1 VLRSQSF
8 IQQRSSGR
16 LAGVV
21 LAMTLL
27 AVGCGDSGPFEYIP
41 VQGKVTF
48 EDGTPI
54 PAAGIMLQFQ
64 SLDAK
69 PVGDMHPRP
78 ATAGVDGNGDFK
90 NATSLKYGD
99 GLIPGRH
106 KVALQYATDAK
117 GKLLIPPDYA
127 HLGTTPLIVETGD
140 GVIEIKV
147 PRPK

>member
-1 VLRSQSF
+1 MNGAV
-8 IQQRSSGR
+8 
-16 LAGVV
+16 AVAVV
-21 LAMTLL
+21 LLSA
-27 AVGCGDSGPFEYIP
+27 GCGDSGPFEYIP

-54 PAAGIMLQFQ
+54 PAGGMMLQFQ

-78 ATAGVDGNGDFK
+78 ASASVDASGEFK
-90 NATSLKYGD
+90 LATSLKYGD

-127 HLGTTPLIVETGD
+127 HLGTTPLIVDTGD
-140 GVIEIKV
+140 GVLEIKV
-147 PRPK
+147 PRP